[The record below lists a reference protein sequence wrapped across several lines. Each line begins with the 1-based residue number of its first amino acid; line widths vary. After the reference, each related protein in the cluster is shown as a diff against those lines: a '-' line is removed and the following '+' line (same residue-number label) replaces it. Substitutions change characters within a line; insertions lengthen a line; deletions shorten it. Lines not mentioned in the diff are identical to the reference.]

1 MHCFNCEV
9 CTVSTVRYAL
19 YEQQGLHYSVRNT
32 HVNIPPAPVAPPVE
46 PVMLPSQCRAHTP
59 CWLQKRVVKVIFLPL
74 QEQQQQHGMQHV
86 SFHVPKTSILCWRN
100 LSGCAFY
107 CTDCTDSSSIPPAP
121 HCSTLCHGFHFLE
134 CLSPHLRRALAR
146 KQQGLDAYLSPDL
159 RTYASPLSLQVMAM
173 THPSRL
179 PPWQS
184 PTFSGSTSL
193 RPAG

>member
-1 MHCFNCEV
+1 
-9 CTVSTVRYAL
+9 
-19 YEQQGLHYSVRNT
+19 
-32 HVNIPPAPVAPPVE
+32 
-46 PVMLPSQCRAHTP
+46 
-59 CWLQKRVVKVIFLPL
+59 
-74 QEQQQQHGMQHV
+74 MQHV
-86 SFHVPKTSILCWRN
+86 S
-100 LSGCAFY
+100 LSYSHHSMRLTPPAGCKSVLLTCYIYRCRSSSSSSTVCTMRAFTCLRPQSCAREICKGCAFY

-159 RTYASPLSLQVMAM
+159 RTYASSLSLQVMTM
-173 THPSRL
+173 TTPSRL